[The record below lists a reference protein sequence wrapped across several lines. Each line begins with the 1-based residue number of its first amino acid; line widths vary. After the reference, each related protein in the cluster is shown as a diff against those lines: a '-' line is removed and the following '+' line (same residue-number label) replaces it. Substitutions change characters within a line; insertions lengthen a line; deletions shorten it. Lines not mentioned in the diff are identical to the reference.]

1 MVPKADS
8 GTFLLLFLLVLSITE
23 PLRPGR
29 GGGGVGG
36 GTRARGLHRSSGL
49 GCASAA
55 GRTRPHLRGC
65 AGRGAGPAAP
75 RRWLRRGF
83 ESLAGNTYN
92 LAVSG
97 VPGVSGAAVLP
108 EPQRQPPVRWVTQN
122 RMRRAPNRLSK

>member
-29 GGGGVGG
+29 GGGGSGG
-36 GTRARGLHRSSGL
+36 GRGHGACTAPRAW
-49 GCASAA
+49 AA
-55 GRTRPHLRGC
+55 PRLRGRTRPHLRGC